1 MRTIVEKIIGAGR
14 PAPVLLF
21 LAAALFAAATAGW
34 SAVWWFTDRPASP
47 TMVSI
52 KLDSGVVVR
61 VARFEV
67 SVADWNRCHTDGAC
81 TLRLKSKGRTAD
93 ERTPAVGLNWFDV
106 GEYLVWIAERTDQ
119 AFRLP
124 NVEEWQAIAREVLP
138 EPAPPR
144 FTDPRLSWASAYA
157 IDRPVSRRLRESGS
171 FSTTTTGI
179 ADLDGNVW
187 EWTGECYGGEAGNAG
202 AGKCPAYW
210 VAGEH
215 MAVIPVF
222 TRDPARGGCAVGVP
236 PAHLGLRLVADIPAG

>member
-1 MRTIVEKIIGAGR
+1 MRAVAEKIIGAGR
-14 PAPVLLF
+14 PAPILLL
-21 LAAALFAAATAGW
+21 LAIALSAIATAGW

-47 TMVSI
+47 VMVSV
-52 KLDSGVVVR
+52 KLDGGTVIS

-67 SVADWNRCHTDGAC
+67 SVADWNHCHRDGAC
-81 TLRLKSKGRTAD
+81 TLRLKSNGRTAD

-106 GEYLVWIAERTDQ
+106 SEYLVWIAERTDRE
-119 AFRLP
+119 FRLP

-157 IDRPVSRRLRESGS
+157 IDRPVNRRLRESGS
-171 FSTTTTGI
+171 FSTTATGI
-179 ADLDGNVW
+179 TDLDGNVW
-187 EWTGECYGGEAGNAG
+187 EWTGECYGGEAGDTA
-202 AGKCPAYW
+202 AEKCPAYW

-222 TRDPARGGCAVGVP
+222 TRDPARGGCAVGIP
-236 PAHLGLRLVADIPAG
+236 PAHLGLRLVSDIPTS